1 MNEGLIPLRYAKA
14 LYKVAAEKNET
25 QLMYKL
31 MCSLADNFEKAPA
44 LAQTLANPF
53 VSADDKATLMNTA
66 AGVENP
72 VPLFDDFLK
81 LLEQNSRIM
90 FMREIALS
98 YIDIFRRAN
107 NIYQVKVQSAAPMS
121 QQESDRLRAL
131 VEKHLNGAELEYNTS
146 VNPSLIGGFTVTVGN
161 ERIDASI
168 SNELK
173 QLRLNLIRK

>member
-14 LYKVAAEKNET
+14 LYKVAAEKDET
-25 QLMYKL
+25 QQMYSLML
-31 MCSLADNFEKAPA
+31 SLADNFEKAPA

-53 VSADDKATLMNTA
+53 VTAADKAKLLTTA
-66 AGVENP
+66 SGVSKVN
-72 VPLFDDFLK
+72 PLFNDFLK

-90 FMREIALS
+90 FMREIALA
-98 YIDIFRRAN
+98 YIDIYRRAN

-121 QQESDRLRAL
+121 QQESDRLRSM
-131 VEKHLNGAELEYNTS
+131 VEKHLDGAKLEYTAS